1 VPYPTHVHGLL
12 VRHRDV
18 SHTTAFR
25 TFKQLRKLFN
35 VMSLDNGLANKPDI
49 HAFTASSSSRC
60 SAATQE
66 PAVRYVNAGRT
77 ACPEPGR
84 RSTDDHSADDTGR
97 RE

>member
-1 VPYPTHVHGLL
+1 MPYPTHVHGLL

-60 SAATQE
+60 SGSE
-66 PAVRYVNAGRT
+66 V
-77 ACPEPGR
+77 CER
-84 RSTDDHSADDTGR
+84 RQNGLPRA
-97 RE
+97 REAIN